1 MKFNQPKI
9 GILGGGQL
17 GRMLLPPA
25 NYLDIHISALDPNPT
40 ASCAELANRFVVG
53 SFKDYETVLE
63 FGRSVDLITIEIEHV
78 NVEALKKLEQE
89 GKTVYPQASIVEIIQ
104 DKRLQKQFY
113 LDHNIPT
120 SPFRLINSKEE
131 LNQHQDFYP
140 AFQKLGKGGYDGG
153 GVQYIASV
161 SDIEKGFE
169 GLSLIEKAVDFEKE
183 IAIITARNAN
193 GEIELFPTVEMVFH
207 PEHNLVDYL
216 MAPANISQ
224 EVEQQAKEIARNVT
238 EAFGIVGLLA
248 VELFVTKDGEVLV
261 NECAPRPHNSG
272 HQTIHSASISQFEQ
286 HLRAILNLPLIT
298 PKLIQPSAM
307 VNLLGNAGET
317 GEASI
322 YGLDKVLKQE
332 GVHIV
337 LYGKQRTKPHR
348 KMGHATVLAAT
359 KEELKQK
366 IQFIKDTIRIGI

>member
-1 MKFNQPKI
+1 MKFKQPKV

-25 NYLDIHISALDPNPT
+25 NYLDIHVSALDPNPS
-40 ASCAELANRFVVG
+40 ASCAELANRFVEG
-53 SFKDYETVLE
+53 SFQDYDTVLE
-63 FGRSVDLITIEIEHV
+63 FGRSVDLLTIEIEHV
-78 NVEALKKLEQE
+78 HVGALKQLEQE
-89 GKTVYPQASIVEIIQ
+89 GKTVYPQASVIEIIQ

-131 LNQHQDFYP
+131 LVHHVDFYP

-153 GVQYIASV
+153 GVQYIESI
-161 SDIEKGFE
+161 SDVEKGFE

-183 IAIITARNAN
+183 IAIITARNED
-193 GEIELFPTVEMVFH
+193 GQVELFPTVEMVFH

-216 MAPANISQ
+216 IAPASICE
-224 EVEQQAKEIARNVT
+224 EVEKKAREIAQKVT

-248 VELFVTKDGEVLV
+248 VELFVTKDGDVLV

-272 HQTIHSASISQFEQ
+272 HQTIHSATISQFEQ
-286 HLRAILNLPLIT
+286 HLRAILNLPLIS
-298 PKLIQPSAM
+298 PKLVQPSAM
-307 VNLLGNAGET
+307 INLLGNAGET
-317 GEASI
+317 GDAVI
-322 YGLDKVLKQE
+322 YGLDKALKQE
-332 GVHIV
+332 GVHFV
-337 LYGKQRTKPHR
+337 LYGKQTTKPHR
-348 KMGHATVLAAT
+348 KMGHATVLAPT
-359 KEELKQK
+359 REELTKK